1 MSRLYTA
8 IFTEKSTGKVLF
20 KLTESPLNKYMW
32 EKAKAITFEKLVKD
46 RFIDKH
52 EIIVKDY
59 EGENYTW

>member
-1 MSRLYTA
+1 
-8 IFTEKSTGKVLF
+8 
-20 KLTESPLNKYMW
+20 MW